1 MKISTF
7 LIFLI
12 EETGG
17 TYGASIYL
25 LSECISLNRML
36 LTEQS
41 LFRGIKKDW
50 FNFILWHNLLIK

>member
-1 MKISTF
+1 MKKSTC

-17 TYGASIYL
+17 TYGALIYL
-25 LSECISLNRML
+25 LPECISINRML

-41 LFRGIKKDW
+41 LFRAIKKDW